1 MFVCCEFTEK
11 HSTTFRKFDFL
22 FMERKKVILYN
33 PQAVFY
39 DMPLALLALAS
50 NLDLN
55 RFEPIIID
63 ARIDPNPKASIE
75 KHLPNAFAFGA
86 TVLTGKPIQDAL
98 EITRWVK
105 QKKPEITTIWGGWHA
120 SLFPTKT
127 LEDEKS
133 IDISVQGQG
142 EITFQEI
149 LNALSKDSS
158 LSEIKGLCYRNEDE
172 IVQNP
177 PRALT
182 DMNDLNRVDYDF
194 IDVDK
199 YFEKKGRRQFDYI
212 SSTGCHFRCA
222 FCADPFVFGRNYSAV
237 EPERMG
243 EEFSFYQEKYGF
255 TEINFQD
262 ETLFTYPKR
271 IRKLAN
277 ELLERKLNVTWAGTM
292 RADQAHRM
300 TDEDFALIKK
310 SGLRRV
316 LIGVESGSQEMMD
329 WLKKDIKL
337 EYVFEAA
344 ERCKKYDIGV
354 IFPFIV
360 GFPKETQKSLNATIS
375 VVKQLNAISP
385 KFETPIFYFKPY
397 PGSRITDDVVK
408 EGYKLP
414 KSLEEWSQFDY
425 IGSAGPWVS
434 DEMYSFFEN
443 FKFFLKVGYGK
454 RRPLFYPVQQFSRWR
469 VKNNNFQFPLERKLF
484 ELVRP
489 AQRLS

>member
-1 MFVCCEFTEK
+1 MA
-11 HSTTFRKFDFL
+11 S
-22 FMERKKVILYN
+22 RKKIILYN
-33 PQAVFY
+33 PKAVFY

-50 NLDLN
+50 NLDSELY
-55 RFEPIIID
+55 EVVIID
-63 ARIDPNPKASIE
+63 GRIDDYASETIQ
-75 KHLPNAFAFGA
+75 KNLKGAICFGVTA
-86 TVLTGKPIQDAL
+86 LTGKPIVDAL
-98 EITRWVK
+98 EKTRLVK
-105 QKKPEITTIWGGWHA
+105 NLAPQITTVWGGWHT
-120 SLFPTKT
+120 SLFPKRT
-127 LEDEKS
+127 LEDEAT

-142 EITFQEI
+142 EQTFIEI
-149 LNALSKDSS
+149 IEAIHAGKSFD
-158 LSEIKGLCYRNEDE
+158 EVKGICFRKNEE

-177 PRALT
+177 PRALQ
-182 DMNDLNRVDYDF
+182 DMNELKRINYDF
-194 IDVDK
+194 INVED
-199 YFEKKGRRQFDYI
+199 YFRKKGQRQFDYI

-243 EEFSFYQEKYGF
+243 EEFSYYYEKYKF

-271 IRKLAN
+271 IRALAA
-277 ELLERKLNVTWAGTM
+277 ELLERKIKITWAGTM

-300 TDEDFALIKK
+300 NDEDFALIKK

-344 ERCKKYDIGV
+344 DKCLKHDIGV

-360 GFPKETQKSLNATIS
+360 GFPKETQKSLNATID
-375 VVKQLNAISP
+375 VVKQLNAKSA

-408 EGYKLP
+408 EGYQLP
-414 KSLEEWSQFDY
+414 ESLEEWSQFDY
-425 IGSAGPWVS
+425 IGSRGPWVS
-434 DEMYSFFEN
+434 PEMYQFFER
-443 FKFFLKVGYGK
+443 FKFYLKVGYGK
-454 RRPLFYPVQQFSRWR
+454 RRPLFYPIQKLGRWR
-469 VKNNNFQFPLERKLF
+469 VDNNVFGFPVEKKLF
-484 ELVRP
+484 ELFKP
-489 AQRLS
+489 SQKLS

>member
-1 MFVCCEFTEK
+1 MQ
-11 HSTTFRKFDFL
+11 
-22 FMERKKVILYN
+22 RKKVILYN
-33 PQAVFY
+33 PKAVFY

-50 NLDLN
+50 NLDLEKY
-55 RFEPIIID
+55 EPVIVD
-63 ARIDPNPKASIE
+63 ARIDPNPKQSIK
-75 KHLPNAFAFGA
+75 KHLPNAIAFGA
-86 TVLTGKPIQDAL
+86 TVLTGKPIKDAL
-98 EITRWVK
+98 EITKWVK
-105 QKKPEITTIWGGWHA
+105 GQKPDLITIWGGWHA
-120 SLFPTKT
+120 SLFPKKT
-127 LEDEKS
+127 LEDEIS

-149 LNALSKDSS
+149 LEYSAGEKQIED
-158 LSEIKGLCYRNEDE
+158 IKGLCYREG
-172 IVQNP
+172 ITIKQNP

-182 DMNDLNRVDYDF
+182 DMNELNQIDYDF
-194 IDVDK
+194 INVED
-199 YFEKKGRRQFDYI
+199 YFEKKGQRQFDYI

-243 EEFSFYQEKYGF
+243 EEFSYYYKKYNF

-271 IRKLAN
+271 IRALAN
-277 ELLERKLNVTWAGTM
+277 QLIERNIKVTWAGTM

-300 TDEDFALIKK
+300 TEEDFKLIKQ

-344 ERCKKYDIGV
+344 EQCKKFDIGV

-360 GFPKETQKSLNATIS
+360 GFPNETQKSLDATIS

-408 EGYKLP
+408 EGYVLP
-414 KSLEEWSQFDY
+414 NSLEEWSQFDY

-434 DEMYSFFEN
+434 DEMYTFFEN

-454 RRPLFYPVQQFSRWR
+454 RRPLFYPIQKLGRWR
-469 VKNNNFQFPLERKLF
+469 VDKNAFGFPVERKLF

-489 AQRLS
+489 AQKLS

>member
-1 MFVCCEFTEK
+1 MN
-11 HSTTFRKFDFL
+11 
-22 FMERKKVILYN
+22 RKKIILYN
-33 PQAVFY
+33 PKAVFY

-50 NLDLN
+50 NLDLE
-55 RFEPIIID
+55 RFEPIIVD
-63 ARIDPNPKASIE
+63 ARIDPDPKQTIE
-75 KHLPNAFAFGA
+75 KHLADTIAFGA
-86 TVLTGKPIQDAL
+86 TVLTGKPIRDAL
-98 EITRWVK
+98 EMTQWVK
-105 QKKPEITTIWGGWHA
+105 NKKPSIKSIWGGWHA
-120 SLFPTKT
+120 SLFPKKT
-127 LEDEKS
+127 LENEAF

-142 EITFQEI
+142 EKTFQEI
-149 LNALSKDSS
+149 LEYCIGEKEIED
-158 LSEIKGLCYRNEDE
+158 IKGLCFRDGDE
-172 IVQNP
+172 IKRNP
-177 PRALT
+177 PRPLT
-182 DMNDLNRVDYDF
+182 DMNELNQIDYDF
-194 IDVDK
+194 INVED
-199 YFEKKGRRQFDYI
+199 YFQKKGQRQFDYI

-243 EEFSFYQEKYGF
+243 KEFDFYYKKYKF

-271 IRKLAN
+271 IRALAN
-277 ELLERKLNVTWAGTM
+277 ELINRNIKVTWAGTM

-300 TDEDFALIKK
+300 NDEDFALIKK

-344 ERCKKYDIGV
+344 EKCKKHNIGV

-360 GFPKETQKSLNATIS
+360 GFPKETQKSLDATIS
-375 VVKQLNAISP
+375 VVKTLNAMST

-408 EGYKLP
+408 EGYQLP
-414 KSLEEWSQFDY
+414 QSLEEWSQFDY

-434 DEMYSFFEN
+434 DEMYRFFEN
-443 FKFFLKVGYGK
+443 FKFYLKVGFGRK
-454 RRPLFYPVQQFSRWR
+454 RPLFFLPQIIARWR
-469 VKNNNFQFPLERKLF
+469 VNNNLYDFPIERKLF

-489 AQRLS
+489 AQKLS

>member
-1 MFVCCEFTEK
+1 M
-11 HSTTFRKFDFL
+11 R
-22 FMERKKVILYN
+22 RKKVILYN
-33 PQAVFY
+33 PEAVFY

-50 NLDLN
+50 NIDLELY
-55 RFEPIIID
+55 EPIVVD
-63 ARIDPNPKASIE
+63 ARIDPNPKETIK
-75 KHLPNAFAFGA
+75 KHLHEAVVFGA
-86 TVLTGKPIQDAL
+86 TVLTGKPIKDAL

-105 QKKPEITTIWGGWHA
+105 AQKPGFLTIWGGWHT
-120 SLFPTKT
+120 SLFPKQT
-127 LEDEKS
+127 LEDEAS

-149 LNALSKDSS
+149 LESCTGTKS
-158 LSEIKGLCYRNEDE
+158 LGEIKGICYRDDG
-172 IVQNP
+172 IVKQNP

-182 DMNDLNRVDYDF
+182 DMNELNRVNYDF
-194 IDVDK
+194 IDVED
-199 YFEKKGRRQFDYI
+199 YFSKKGKRQFDYI

-237 EPERMG
+237 DPKRMG
-243 EEFSFYQEKYGF
+243 EEFSYYQDKYGF

-271 IRKLAN
+271 IRALAN
-277 ELLERKLNVTWAGTM
+277 ELINRKLNVSWAGTM

-300 TDEDFALIKK
+300 TDEDFELIKK

-360 GFPKETQKSLNATIS
+360 GFPKETQKSLNATID

-397 PGSRITDDVVK
+397 PGSKITDDVVK
-408 EGYKLP
+408 EGYALP

-434 DEMYSFFEN
+434 DEMYTFFEN

-469 VKNNNFQFPLERKLF
+469 VKNDRFQFPIERKLF

>member
-1 MFVCCEFTEK
+1 MK
-11 HSTTFRKFDFL
+11 
-22 FMERKKVILYN
+22 RKKVILYN
-33 PQAVFY
+33 PKAVFY

-50 NLDLN
+50 NLDLEQ
-55 RFEPIIID
+55 FEPIIVD
-63 ARIDPNPKASIE
+63 ARIDPNPKQTIE
-75 KHLPNAFAFGA
+75 KHLDEAVVFGA
-86 TVLTGKPIQDAL
+86 TVLTGKPIKDAL
-98 EITRWVK
+98 EVTKWIKT
-105 QKKPEITTIWGGWHA
+105 KKPTLLTIWGGWHA
-120 SLFPTKT
+120 SLFPKKT
-127 LEDEKS
+127 LIDELS

-142 EITFQEI
+142 EATFQET
-149 LNALSKDSS
+149 LEFSSGSRNLKD
-158 LSEIKGLCYRNEDE
+158 IKGICFREGTE

-182 DMNDLNRVDYDF
+182 DMNDLNRIDYDF
-194 IDVDK
+194 VNVED
-199 YFEKKGRRQFDYI
+199 YFEKKGQRQFDYI

-237 EPERMG
+237 QPERMG
-243 EEFSFYQEKYGF
+243 EEFSYYYEKYKF

-271 IRKLAN
+271 IRALAN
-277 ELLERKLNVTWAGTM
+277 ELLERKIKVTWAGTM

-300 TDEDFALIKK
+300 TDEDFELIKK

-360 GFPKETQKSLNATIS
+360 GFPKETQKSLDATIS

-408 EGYKLP
+408 EGYVLP
-414 KSLEEWSQFDY
+414 NSLEEWSTFDY
-425 IGSAGPWVS
+425 IGSAGPWVN
-434 DEMYSFFEN
+434 DEMYKFFEN

-454 RRPLFYPVQQFSRWR
+454 RRRLFYPVQKLGRWR
-469 VKNNNFQFPLERKLF
+469 VDNDAYGFPIERKLF
-484 ELVRP
+484 ELARP
-489 AQRLS
+489 AQKLS